1 MSSLLFKKRKIMV
14 EVKWIKIN
22 TNIFDDE
29 KILLIEAMPN
39 KYEII
44 TCWFKLLC
52 LAGKQ
57 NNNGV
62 FTLNDK
68 IAYTDEMLASIL
80 RMPTTS
86 VRMALDVFEQFEMIE
101 RINGVITIPNW
112 EKHQQLDAYEK
123 KKEYDRKYRAIQ
135 REKQREISSQNK
147 ESYDSHTTVG
157 ILDIDKEVFVSKDT
171 HTNNE
176 FVSNILVSK
185 DTPIL
190 YTHSCPNRLENE
202 SNSDEL
208 DKLFDKFWASYPRKD
223 NKKKCKQ
230 WFEAKSHNVT
240 SELVDTMVKA
250 IEKNKKF
257 NQQWQNKQF
266 IPMPLTWL
274 NGERWNDEID
284 EPSSNT
290 SNQPKL
296 LEEI

>member
-1 MSSLLFKKRKIMV
+1 MV

-135 REKQREISSQNK
+135 REKQRELISQNK
-147 ESYDSHTTVG
+147 ESYDSHTTIG
-157 ILDIDKEVFVSKDT
+157 ILDKEKEIDNNIVLISKDIRT
-171 HTNNE
+171 
-176 FVSNILVSK
+176 
-185 DTPIL
+185 
-190 YTHSCPNRLENE
+190 CPNFDSNE
-202 SNSDEL
+202 SKNGLDL
-208 DKLFDKFWASYPRKD
+208 DQIDKLFNCFWTTYPRKD
-223 NKKKCKQ
+223 GKKKCLQ
-230 WFEAKSHNVT
+230 WFQAKKHNVT

-250 IEKNKKF
+250 IEKNIKYNPTWK
-257 NQQWQNKQF
+257 NKQY

-284 EPSSNT
+284 VPTETT

>member
-1 MSSLLFKKRKIMV
+1 MSD
-14 EVKWIKIN
+14 VKWIKIN

-29 KILLIEAMPN
+29 KIILIESMPN

-62 FTLNDK
+62 FILNDK

-80 RMPTTS
+80 RMPIAS
-86 VRMALDVFEQFEMIE
+86 VRVALDVFEQFEMIE
-101 RINGVITIPNW
+101 RINGIITIPNW

-135 REKQREISSQNK
+135 REKQRELISQNK
-147 ESYDSHTTVG
+147 ESYDSHTTIG
-157 ILDIDKEVFVSKDT
+157 ILDKEKEIDNNIVFISKDI
-171 HTNNE
+171 HT
-176 FVSNILVSK
+176 
-185 DTPIL
+185 
-190 YTHSCPNRLENE
+190 CPNSDSNE
-202 SNSDEL
+202 SKNGLDL
-208 DKLFDKFWASYPRKD
+208 DQIDKLFNYFWTTYPRKD
-223 NKKKCKQ
+223 GKKKCLQ
-230 WFEAKSHNVT
+230 WFQAKKHNVT

-250 IEKNKKF
+250 IEKNIKYNPSWKD
-257 NQQWQNKQF
+257 KQF

-284 EPSSNT
+284 VPSETT
-290 SNQPKL
+290 SNRPKL

>member
-1 MSSLLFKKRKIMV
+1 MSD
-14 EVKWIKIN
+14 VKWIKIN

-29 KILLIEAMPN
+29 KIILIESMPN

-62 FTLNDK
+62 FILNDK

-80 RMPTTS
+80 RMPIAS
-86 VRMALDVFEQFEMIE
+86 VRVALDVFEQFEMIE
-101 RINGVITIPNW
+101 RINGIITIPNW

-135 REKQREISSQNK
+135 REKQRELISQNK
-147 ESYDSHTTVG
+147 ESYDSHTTIG
-157 ILDIDKEVFVSKDT
+157 ILDKEKEIDNNIVFISKDI
-171 HTNNE
+171 HT
-176 FVSNILVSK
+176 
-185 DTPIL
+185 
-190 YTHSCPNRLENE
+190 CPNSDSNE
-202 SNSDEL
+202 SKNGLDL
-208 DKLFDKFWASYPRKD
+208 DQIDKLFNYFWTTYPRKD
-223 NKKKCKQ
+223 GKKKCLQ
-230 WFEAKSHNVT
+230 WFQAKKHNVT

-250 IEKNKKF
+250 IEKNIKYNPSWKD
-257 NQQWQNKQF
+257 KQF

-284 EPSSNT
+284 VPSETT
-290 SNQPKL
+290 SKQPQL

>member
-1 MSSLLFKKRKIMV
+1 MSD
-14 EVKWIKIN
+14 VKWIKIN

-29 KILLIEAMPN
+29 KILLIESMPN

-86 VRMALDVFEQFEMIE
+86 VRMALDIFEQFEMIE
-101 RINGVITIPNW
+101 RVNGVITIPNW
-112 EKHQQLDAYEK
+112 EKHQKLDAYEH

-135 REKQREISSQNK
+135 REKQRKLISQNK
-147 ESYDSHTTVG
+147 ESYDLHTTVG
-157 ILDIDKEVFVSKDT
+157 ILDKEEEIDNNIVFISKDI
-171 HTNNE
+171 HT
-176 FVSNILVSK
+176 
-185 DTPIL
+185 
-190 YTHSCPNRLENE
+190 CPNFDSNE
-202 SNSDEL
+202 SKNGLDL
-208 DKLFDKFWASYPRKD
+208 DQIDKLFNYFWTTYPRKD
-223 NKKKCKQ
+223 GKKKCLQ
-230 WFEAKSHNVT
+230 WFQAKKHNVT

-250 IEKNKKF
+250 IEKNIKY
-257 NQQWQNKQF
+257 NPTWQNKQF

-284 EPSSNT
+284 VPSEV
-290 SNQPKL
+290 SNQPQL
-296 LEEI
+296 VEEI